1 MEIIVFYILSIWYVE
16 LELVRISIEL
26 DYNKINYYLILES
39 IIAEQR
45 IAKLDPDKI
54 SFTTSPTPSAG
65 SNFRAE
71 DFNWGSKVARG
82 GAFSKD
88 EFISFAEPLE

>member
-1 MEIIVFYILSIWYVE
+1 
-16 LELVRISIEL
+16 
-26 DYNKINYYLILES
+26 
-39 IIAEQR
+39 
-45 IAKLDPDKI
+45 LDPDKI

-71 DFNWGSKVARG
+71 DFNWGSNVARG

-88 EFISFAEPLE
+88 EFMSFVPEPLE